1 MGKDCLTGLA
11 VSFQELNP
19 EERGLRVTQRQDWM
33 GAAPV
38 RRERILCVCVCV

>member
-1 MGKDCLTGLA
+1 MGKGCLAGLV
-11 VSFQELNP
+11 VSFGQLNP

-38 RRERILCVCVCV
+38 RRERILCVGV